1 MVQGRGRPQGTP
13 TATPQKV
20 AATIKK
26 ASIVP
31 SVSVTMHVQRKGVLA
46 AVSSS
51 VVASTTVKSLLMESL
66 RLVVGA

>member
-1 MVQGRGRPQGTP
+1 M
-13 TATPQKV
+13 